1 MRPICKAELSNKTEK
16 STRATKFCF
25 GYVASIRYCGDVVGC
40 QVVACSPVL
49 GPVRDGRQTVSSAA
63 TSKIRNGPVAVPVK
77 LHHGVASGRTTN
89 SVDQVVRQDAVG
101 QTYR

>member
-25 GYVASIRYCGDVVGC
+25 GYVASIRYCGDVIGC
-40 QVVACSPVL
+40 QVVPCSPVL
-49 GPVRDGRQTVSSAA
+49 GPVRNGRQTVSPAT
-63 TSKIRNGPVAVPVK
+63 TSKVRDGPVTVTVE
-77 LHHGVASGRTTN
+77 LHHGVASSRTTN